1 MEIYL
6 YRITHIDNIPYI
18 LQHGIVHRNSSQ
30 ASAQYVSVGDQSLIS
45 YRSTKEVKIEN
56 TSKKI
61 LIGDFIPFYFG
72 VRMPMLFVIQ
82 HGYNFVEKKQLPQ
95 DIVYLVVKCSDIVNS
110 GREYY
115 FSDGHATDRFT
126 SFYGEVDYPNINS
139 LLDWTS
145 IKIKQWNGEGVG
157 TDVKRK
163 KQAEFLVKGDIPANL
178 IYGYVC
184 YNELAKERLLRYNI
198 EEKVIKIFPKAYF

>member
-30 ASAQYVSVGDQSLIS
+30 ASAQYVSVEDQSLIS

-82 HGYNFVEKKQLPQ
+82 HGFNFVEKKQLPQ

-110 GREYY
+110 GRE
-115 FSDGHATDRFT
+115 
-126 SFYGEVDYPNINS
+126 
-139 LLDWTS
+139 
-145 IKIKQWNGEGVG
+145 
-157 TDVKRK
+157 
-163 KQAEFLVKGDIPANL
+163 
-178 IYGYVC
+178 
-184 YNELAKERLLRYNI
+184 
-198 EEKVIKIFPKAYF
+198 